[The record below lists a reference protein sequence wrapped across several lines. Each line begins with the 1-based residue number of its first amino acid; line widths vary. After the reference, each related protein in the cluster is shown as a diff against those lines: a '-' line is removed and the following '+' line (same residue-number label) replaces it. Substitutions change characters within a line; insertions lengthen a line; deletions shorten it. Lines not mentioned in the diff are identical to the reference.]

1 MYTRLSPPFHAKLP
15 AAPIVLGCCLFVS
28 ACSGRG
34 DLAGVGPTTSGS
46 FKTLDGTRP
55 LIIGHRGLPG
65 LYPEET
71 RASYE
76 NAADAGADS
85 LEMDLHMTKDCV
97 LVARH
102 NPWLSDNTNI
112 AEAAKTNA
120 VVASRKRTVPGVLV
134 NVKYPAVLENGPTQY
149 LSDLTAPNDPK
160 SVLKSLVVDGED
172 HTNDW
177 SISDFTF
184 AELRQWVG
192 GTTYDAREQRPTK
205 LNGKLPILSF
215 QEVIDIAKAKSTA
228 TGRVITTYPESK
240 NPIWNNA
247 QAIANGC
254 GVSGGHPFEDAFLKA
269 LKDNDLNR
277 KDAPVFVQSF
287 DPASLKYLRS
297 IGLKSKVVQ
306 LVDGNGINFQTGK
319 TIFITDKPNTFV
331 SGRPYSWT
339 LAGDPRSFGAMLT
352 PAGLAEV
359 KTYADGI
366 GAWKPQAMS
375 LTIAPFP
382 GSPYKGSLAEVNT
395 IKPSKLISDAHKAG
409 LFVHIFTFRDEAKY
423 LAGVY
428 KDDPTA
434 EYLAFYRAGVDGVFT
449 DFTPT
454 AFAARNA
461 YLKEVGCCKA
471 LSR

>member
-1 MYTRLSPPFHAKLP
+1 MHTRTGLPPATKCLVRF
-15 AAPIVLGCCLFVS
+15 IVLGCSLLAS
-28 ACSGRG
+28 ACDSTNKSS
-34 DLAGVGPTTSGS
+34 AGAGSSASAS
-46 FKTLDGTRP
+46 FKTLDGRPP

-76 NAADAGADS
+76 HAADAGADS
-85 LEMDLHMTKDCV
+85 LELDLHMTKDCV

-112 AEAAKTNA
+112 SDVAKSNA
-120 VVASRKRTVPGVLV
+120 DVARRKRTVPGVWV
-134 NVKYPAVLENGPTQY
+134 NVKYPATTENGPAQY
-149 LSDLTAPNDPK
+149 LSDLTDPNDPK

-177 SISDFTF
+177 SISDFTM
-184 AELRQWVG
+184 AELRQWIG
-192 GTTYDAREQRPTK
+192 GTTYDARDQRPTE

-215 QEVIDIAKAKSTA
+215 QDVIDIAKAKSAA
-228 TGRVITTYPESK
+228 TGRVITVYPESK

-254 GVSGGHPFEDAFLKA
+254 GAPGGHPFEQAFLKV
-269 LKDNDLNR
+269 LNDNDLNR
-277 KDAPVFVQSF
+277 KQAPVFVQSF
-287 DPASLKYLRS
+287 DPGSLKYLRS
-297 IGLKSKVVQ
+297 IGLKSKAVQ
-306 LVDGNGINFQTGK
+306 LVDGNGVNFKTGE

-339 LAGDPRSFGAMLT
+339 VAGDPRSFGAMLT

-366 GAWKPQAMS
+366 GPWKPQAMS
-375 LTIAPFP
+375 LTVAAAQD
-382 GSPYKGSLAEVNT
+382 SSSNASLDAVDT
-395 IKPSKLISDAHKAG
+395 LKPTHLISDAHKAH
-409 LFVHIFTFRDEAKY
+409 LFVHIFTFRNEAKY

-428 KDDPTA
+428 KGDPTA

-449 DFTPT
+449 DFTPN
-454 AFAARNA
+454 ALAARNL
-461 YLKEVGCCKA
+461 YLKEVA
-471 LSR
+471 R

>member
-1 MYTRLSPPFHAKLP
+1 MHTRPGLLP
-15 AAPIVLGCCLFVS
+15 VKKSLVRFIVLGCSLLVG
-28 ACSGRG
+28 ACDSTSKSLPG
-34 DLAGVGPTTSGS
+34 AGPTASTP
-46 FKTLDGTRP
+46 FKTLDGAQP

-112 AEAAKTNA
+112 GEVAKINAE
-120 VVASRKRTVPGVLV
+120 VARRKRTVPGVLV
-134 NVKYPAVLENGPTQY
+134 NVKYPATAENGPAQY
-149 LSDLTAPNDPK
+149 LSDLTDPNDPK

-177 SISDFTF
+177 SISDFTL
-184 AELRQWVG
+184 AELKQWIG
-192 GTTYDAREQRPTK
+192 GTTYDARDQRPTE

-215 QEVIDIAKAKSTA
+215 QEVIDIAKAKSAA

-247 QAIANGC
+247 QAVANGC
-254 GVSGGHPFEDAFLKA
+254 GAPGSHPFEKAFLKV
-269 LKDNDLNR
+269 LNDNDLNR

-287 DPASLKYLRS
+287 DPGSLKYLRS
-297 IGLKSKVVQ
+297 IGLKSKAVQ
-306 LVDGNGINFQTGK
+306 LVDGNGVNFKTGE

-339 LAGDPRSFGAMLT
+339 VAGDPRPFGAMLT

-366 GAWKPQAMS
+366 GPWKPQAMS
-375 LTIAPFP
+375 LTVAAAQD
-382 GSPYKGSLAEVNT
+382 SSSASLDKVDT
-395 IKPSKLISDAHKAG
+395 LKPTALISDAHKAN
-409 LFVHIFTFRDEAKY
+409 LFVHIFTFRNEAKY
-423 LAGVY
+423 LAGAY
-428 KDDPTA
+428 KGDPAA

-449 DFTPT
+449 DFTPN
-454 AFAARNA
+454 ALAARNL
-461 YLKEVGCCKA
+461 YLKEVA
-471 LSR
+471 R

>member
-1 MYTRLSPPFHAKLP
+1 MYTRLCPPLATKPLARF
-15 AAPIVLGCCLFVS
+15 IVLGCGLLVS
-28 ACSGRG
+28 ACNSMNGSSSG
-34 DLAGVGPTTSGS
+34 AGPTASAA
-46 FKTLDGTRP
+46 FNTLDGAPP

-85 LEMDLHMTKDCV
+85 LELDLHMTKDCV

-112 AEAAKTNA
+112 SEVAQTNPK
-120 VVASRKRTVPGVLV
+120 VASRKRTVPGVLV
-134 NVKYPAVLENGPTQY
+134 NVRYPATTENGPAQY
-149 LSDLTAPNDPK
+149 LSDLTDPTDPK
-160 SVLKSLVVDGED
+160 SVLKSLIVDGED

-177 SISDFTF
+177 SISDFTM
-184 AELRQWVG
+184 AELRQWIG
-192 GTTYDAREQRPTK
+192 GTTYDAREQRPTE

-215 QEVIDIAKAKSTA
+215 QEVIDIAKAKSAA

-254 GVSGGHPFEDAFLKA
+254 GTPGSHPFEEAFLKA

-277 KDAPVFVQSF
+277 KEAPVFVQSF

-297 IGLKSKVVQ
+297 IGLKSKAVQ
-306 LVDGNGINFQTGK
+306 LVDGNGMNFKTGE

-339 LAGDPRSFGAMLT
+339 VAGDPRSFGAMLT

-366 GAWKPQAMS
+366 GPWKPQAMS
-375 LTIAPFP
+375 LTAAPARD
-382 GSPYKGSLAEVNT
+382 SSSKASLAEVDSV
-395 IKPSKLISDAHKAG
+395 KPTSLISDAHKAG
-409 LFVHIFTFRDEAKY
+409 LFVHIFTFRNEGKY
-423 LAGVY
+423 LAGAY
-428 KDDPTA
+428 KGDPTA
-434 EYLAFYRAGVDGVFT
+434 EYMAFYRAGVDGVFT

-454 AFAARNA
+454 AFAARNT
-461 YLKEVGCCKA
+461 YFKEVA
-471 LSR
+471 R